1 MMIER
6 LEQTFETRAR
16 VKSTQS
22 LLSHR
27 NLGCARRNNTITIV
41 HYSNPIGD
49 IDNRVLRRNW
59 KARSC

>member
-6 LEQTFETRAR
+6 LEQTFQTRAR
-16 VKSTQS
+16 VKSTLS

-27 NLGCARRNNTITIV
+27 NLGFVRRNNTITIV

-49 IDNRVLRRNW
+49 IDYRVLRRNW
-59 KARSC
+59 KARGC